1 MLEQASNFLL
11 QELCLMARCRIRPFK
26 EKMMEENK
34 IDARSQGS
42 FPMDDP
48 TQGLLHD
55 HQFVRQL
62 LQRYL
67 SSQDQKVK
75 QYAGPK
81 ICEALLQHTQLEEAV
96 FYPAV
101 EKLDA
106 AMITRCLDDHH
117 AADELI
123 EQMQSLSPGDAAY
136 DELMKHLNDAIQAH
150 MELEEQQLFPLVRQ
164 SSLNLQDLA
173 LRMQSYE
180 SSMVSAKAKSVGQR
194 TARGDQLH

>member
-1 MLEQASNFLL
+1 
-11 QELCLMARCRIRPFK
+11 
-26 EKMMEENK
+26 MMMTENS

-62 LQRYL
+62 MQRYL
-67 SSQDQKVK
+67 ATQDEKVK

-81 ICEALLQHTQLEEAV
+81 ICEALLQHTRLEEAV

-101 EKLDA
+101 QKLDS

-123 EQMQSLSPGDAAY
+123 EQLQNLSPGDSAY
-136 DELMKHLNDAIQAH
+136 DGLMKQLNEAITAH
-150 MELEEQQLFPLVRQ
+150 IELEEQQLFPLVRQ

-173 LRMQSYE
+173 LRMQAYE
-180 SSMVSAKAKSVGQR
+180 SSIVSTQASSSSQR
-194 TARGDQLH
+194 SARGDQLH

>member
-1 MLEQASNFLL
+1 MT
-11 QELCLMARCRIRPFK
+11 
-26 EKMMEENK
+26 ENT

-62 LQRYL
+62 MQRYL
-67 SSQDQKVK
+67 ATQHEKVK

-81 ICEALLQHTQLEEAV
+81 ICEALLQDTRLEEAV

-101 EKLDA
+101 QKLDS

-123 EQMQSLSPGDAAY
+123 EQLQNLSPGDSAY
-136 DELMKHLNDAIQAH
+136 DGLMKQLHEAITAH
-150 MELEEQQLFPLVRQ
+150 IELEEQQLFPLVRQ

-173 LRMQSYE
+173 LRMQAYE
-180 SSMVSAKAKSVGQR
+180 SSIVSTQASSSSQR
-194 TARGDQLH
+194 SARGDQLH

>member
-1 MLEQASNFLL
+1 
-11 QELCLMARCRIRPFK
+11 MARRMIRHFK
-26 EKMMEENK
+26 EMMMAEHK
-34 IDARSQGS
+34 IEARSQGS

-62 LQRYL
+62 MQRYL
-67 SSQDQKVK
+67 STQDQRVK
-75 QYAGPK
+75 QYAGPR
-81 ICEALLQHTQLEEAV
+81 ICEALLQHTRLEEAV

-101 EKLDA
+101 EKLNV
-106 AMITRCLDDHH
+106 AMVTRCLDDHH

-123 EQMQSLSPGDAAY
+123 EQIQNLLPGDSAY
-136 DELMKHLNDAIQAH
+136 DDLIKQLNDATQAH
-150 MELEEQQLFPLVRQ
+150 MEIEEQQLFPLVRQ

-173 LRMQSYE
+173 LRMQSFE
-180 SSMVSAKAKSVGQR
+180 SSMVSAQAKNIGQR

>member
-1 MLEQASNFLL
+1 
-11 QELCLMARCRIRPFK
+11 
-26 EKMMEENK
+26 MEENK

-67 SSQDQKVK
+67 STQDQKVK

-81 ICEALLQHTQLEEAV
+81 ICETLLQHIRLEEAV

-123 EQMQSLSPGDAAY
+123 EQIQSLSPGESACDQ
-136 DELMKHLNDAIQAH
+136 LMQQLNDVIQAH
-150 MELEEQQLFPLVRQ
+150 IELEEQQLFPLVRQ

-180 SSMVSAKAKSVGQR
+180 SSMVSAKAKSSGQR

>member
-1 MLEQASNFLL
+1 M
-11 QELCLMARCRIRPFK
+11 
-26 EKMMEENK
+26 MMEENK
-34 IDARSQGS
+34 MDARSQGS

-67 SSQDQKVK
+67 STQDQKVK

-81 ICEALLQHTQLEEAV
+81 ICEALLRHTRLEEAV

-106 AMITRCLDDHH
+106 AMVTRCLDDHH

-123 EQMQSLSPGDAAY
+123 EQMQNLLPGDSAY
-136 DELMKHLNDAIQAH
+136 DELMKHLNDATQVH

-164 SSLNLQDLA
+164 SNLNLQELA

-180 SSMVSAKAKSVGQR
+180 SSMVSAQARSSGQR

>member
-1 MLEQASNFLL
+1 
-11 QELCLMARCRIRPFK
+11 MA
-26 EKMMEENK
+26 ENK
-34 IDARSQGS
+34 IEARSQGS

-55 HQFVRQL
+55 HHFVRQL

-67 SSQDQKVK
+67 STQDQKVK
-75 QYAGPK
+75 QYAGPR
-81 ICEALLQHTQLEEAV
+81 ICEALLQHTRLEEAV

-106 AMITRCLDDHH
+106 AIITQCLDDHH
-117 AADELI
+117 AADEMI
-123 EQMQSLSPGDAAY
+123 EQMQNLSPGDSAY
-136 DELMKHLNDAIQAH
+136 DELMKHLNDAIHAH
-150 MELEEQQLFPLVRQ
+150 MEIEEQKLFPLVRQ

-173 LRMQSYE
+173 LRMRSYE
-180 SSMVSAKAKSVGQR
+180 SSTVSAKAKSSGQR

>member
-1 MLEQASNFLL
+1 MT
-11 QELCLMARCRIRPFK
+11 
-26 EKMMEENK
+26 ENT

-62 LQRYL
+62 MQRYL
-67 SSQDQKVK
+67 ATQDEQVK

-81 ICEALLQHTQLEEAV
+81 ICEALLQHTRLEEAV

-101 EKLDA
+101 QKLDS

-123 EQMQSLSPGDAAY
+123 EQLQNLSPGDSAY
-136 DELMKHLNDAIQAH
+136 DGLMKQLHEAITAH
-150 MELEEQQLFPLVRQ
+150 IELEEQQLFPLVRQ

-173 LRMQSYE
+173 LRMQAYE
-180 SSMVSAKAKSVGQR
+180 SSIVSTQASSSSQR
-194 TARGDQLH
+194 SARGDQLH

>member
-1 MLEQASNFLL
+1 
-11 QELCLMARCRIRPFK
+11 
-26 EKMMEENK
+26 MMMTENT

-62 LQRYL
+62 MQRYL
-67 SSQDQKVK
+67 ATQDEKVK

-81 ICEALLQHTQLEEAV
+81 ICEALLQHTRLEEAV

-101 EKLDA
+101 QKLDS

-123 EQMQSLSPGDAAY
+123 EQLQNLSPGDSAY
-136 DELMKHLNDAIQAH
+136 DGLMKQLHEAITAH
-150 MELEEQQLFPLVRQ
+150 IELEEQQLFPLVRQ

-173 LRMQSYE
+173 LRMQAYE
-180 SSMVSAKAKSVGQR
+180 SSIVSTQASSSQR
-194 TARGDQLH
+194 SARGDQLH

>member
-1 MLEQASNFLL
+1 MQ
-11 QELCLMARCRIRPFK
+11 
-26 EKMMEENK
+26 ENK

-55 HQFVRQL
+55 HHFVRQL
-62 LQRYL
+62 LHRYL
-67 SSQDQKVK
+67 STQDQKVK

-81 ICEALLQHTQLEEAV
+81 ICETLLQHTRLEEAV

-101 EKLDA
+101 EKLDTH
-106 AMITRCLDDHH
+106 MITRCLDEHH
-117 AADELI
+117 TADELI
-123 EQMQSLSPGDAAY
+123 EQMQNLSPGDAAY
-136 DELMKHLNDAIQAH
+136 DELMKNLSDAIHAH

-180 SSMVSAKAKSVGQR
+180 SSMVSAKAKSSGQR

>member
-1 MLEQASNFLL
+1 
-11 QELCLMARCRIRPFK
+11 
-26 EKMMEENK
+26 MEENK
-34 IDARSQGS
+34 MDARSQGS

-67 SSQDQKVK
+67 STQDQKVK

-81 ICEALLQHTQLEEAV
+81 ICEALLRHTQLEEAV

-123 EQMQSLSPGDAAY
+123 DQMRNTVPGDLTY
-136 DELMKHLNDAIQAH
+136 DELMKHLNEVIHAH

-164 SSLNLQDLA
+164 SNLNLQDLA

-180 SSMVSAKAKSVGQR
+180 SSMVSAQAKSSGQR

>member
-1 MLEQASNFLL
+1 
-11 QELCLMARCRIRPFK
+11 MA
-26 EKMMEENK
+26 ENT
-34 IDARSQGS
+34 IEARSQGS

-62 LQRYL
+62 MQRFF
-67 SSQDQKVK
+67 STQDEKVK

-81 ICEALLQHTQLEEAV
+81 ICEALLQHTRLEEAV

-101 EKLDA
+101 QKLDS
-106 AMITRCLDDHH
+106 AMVTHCLDDHH

-123 EQMQSLSPGDAAY
+123 EQLQNLSPSDTAY
-136 DELMKHLNDAIQAH
+136 DGLMKQLHEAITAH
-150 MELEEQQLFPLVRQ
+150 IELEEQQLFPLVRQ

-173 LRMQSYE
+173 LRMQAYE
-180 SSMVSAKAKSVGQR
+180 SSIVSTQASSSQR
-194 TARGDQLH
+194 SARGDQLH

>member
-1 MLEQASNFLL
+1 MT
-11 QELCLMARCRIRPFK
+11 
-26 EKMMEENK
+26 ENT

-62 LQRYL
+62 MQRYL
-67 SSQDQKVK
+67 ATQDEKVK

-81 ICEALLQHTQLEEAV
+81 ICEALLQHTRLEEAV

-101 EKLDA
+101 QKLDS

-123 EQMQSLSPGDAAY
+123 EQLQNLSPGDSAY
-136 DELMKHLNDAIQAH
+136 DGLMKQLHEAITAH
-150 MELEEQQLFPLVRQ
+150 IELEEQQLFPLVRQ

-173 LRMQSYE
+173 LRMQAYE
-180 SSMVSAKAKSVGQR
+180 SSIVSTQASSSQR
-194 TARGDQLH
+194 SARGDQLH

>member
-1 MLEQASNFLL
+1 MT
-11 QELCLMARCRIRPFK
+11 
-26 EKMMEENK
+26 ENT

-62 LQRYL
+62 MQRYL
-67 SSQDQKVK
+67 ATQDEKVK

-81 ICEALLQHTQLEEAV
+81 ICETLLQHTRLEEAV

-101 EKLDA
+101 QKLDS

-123 EQMQSLSPGDAAY
+123 EQLQNLSPGDSAY
-136 DELMKHLNDAIQAH
+136 DGLMKQLHEAITAYI
-150 MELEEQQLFPLVRQ
+150 ELEEQQLFPLVRQ
-164 SSLNLQDLA
+164 SSLNLQELA
-173 LRMQSYE
+173 LRMQAYE
-180 SSMVSAKAKSVGQR
+180 SSIVSTQASSSSQR
-194 TARGDQLH
+194 SARGDQLH

>member
-1 MLEQASNFLL
+1 MT
-11 QELCLMARCRIRPFK
+11 
-26 EKMMEENK
+26 ENT

-62 LQRYL
+62 MQRYL
-67 SSQDQKVK
+67 ATQDEKVK
-75 QYAGPK
+75 HYAGPK
-81 ICEALLQHTQLEEAV
+81 ICETLLQHTRLEEAV

-101 EKLDA
+101 QKLDS

-123 EQMQSLSPGDAAY
+123 EQLQNLSPGDSAY
-136 DELMKHLNDAIQAH
+136 DGLMKQLHEAITAH
-150 MELEEQQLFPLVRQ
+150 IELEEQQLFPLVRQ
-164 SSLNLQDLA
+164 SSLNLQELA
-173 LRMQSYE
+173 LRMQAYE
-180 SSMVSAKAKSVGQR
+180 LSIVSTQASSSQR
-194 TARGDQLH
+194 SARGDQLH

>member
-1 MLEQASNFLL
+1 MT
-11 QELCLMARCRIRPFK
+11 
-26 EKMMEENK
+26 ENT

-62 LQRYL
+62 MQRYL
-67 SSQDQKVK
+67 ATQDEKVK

-81 ICEALLQHTQLEEAV
+81 ICETLLQHTRLEEAV

-101 EKLDA
+101 QKLDS

-123 EQMQSLSPGDAAY
+123 EQLQNLSPGDSAY
-136 DELMKHLNDAIQAH
+136 DGLMKQLHEAITAH
-150 MELEEQQLFPLVRQ
+150 IELEEQQLFPLVRQ
-164 SSLNLQDLA
+164 SSLNLQELA
-173 LRMQSYE
+173 LRMQAYE
-180 SSMVSAKAKSVGQR
+180 SSIVSTQASSSSQR
-194 TARGDQLH
+194 SARGDQLH

>member
-1 MLEQASNFLL
+1 MEQ
-11 QELCLMARCRIRPFK
+11 
-26 EKMMEENK
+26 NK

-67 SSQDQKVK
+67 STQDEKVK

-81 ICEALLQHTQLEEAV
+81 ICAALLQHTRLEESI

-123 EQMQSLSPGDAAY
+123 EQMQSLEPGDSAY
-136 DELMKHLNDAIQAH
+136 DELMSQLNDAIHAH
-150 MELEEQQLFPLVRQ
+150 MALEEEQLFPFVRK
-164 SSLNLQDLA
+164 SNLNLQDLA
-173 LRMQSYE
+173 LRMQSFE
-180 SSMVSAKAKSVGQR
+180 SNMLSAQAKSSGQR
-194 TARGDQLH
+194 AARGDQLH

>member
-1 MLEQASNFLL
+1 MT
-11 QELCLMARCRIRPFK
+11 
-26 EKMMEENK
+26 ENT
-34 IDARSQGS
+34 IEARSQGN

-62 LQRYL
+62 MQRYFTT
-67 SSQDQKVK
+67 QDEKVK

-81 ICEALLQHTQLEEAV
+81 ICEALLQHTRLEEAV

-101 EKLDA
+101 QKLDS
-106 AMITRCLDDHH
+106 AMITHCLDDHH

-123 EQMQSLSPGDAAY
+123 DQLQSLSPGDAAY
-136 DELMKHLNDAIQAH
+136 DGLMKQLHEAINAH
-150 MELEEQQLFPLVRQ
+150 IELEEQQLFPLVRQ

-173 LRMQSYE
+173 LRMQAYE
-180 SSMVSAKAKSVGQR
+180 SSIVSTQASSSQR
-194 TARGDQLH
+194 SARGDQLH

>member
-1 MLEQASNFLL
+1 
-11 QELCLMARCRIRPFK
+11 
-26 EKMMEENK
+26 MEENK

-67 SSQDQKVK
+67 SSQEQKVK

-101 EKLDA
+101 EKLDV
-106 AMITRCLDDHH
+106 AMIARCHDDHH
-117 AADELI
+117 AVDELI

-136 DELMKHLNDAIQAH
+136 DELMGHLSDAIRAH

>member
-1 MLEQASNFLL
+1 
-11 QELCLMARCRIRPFK
+11 MA
-26 EKMMEENK
+26 ENM
-34 IDARSQGS
+34 IEARSQGS

-62 LQRYL
+62 MRRFF
-67 SSQDQKVK
+67 STQDQKVK

-81 ICEALLQHTQLEEAV
+81 ICEALLQHTRLEEAV

-101 EKLDA
+101 QKLDS
-106 AMITRCLDDHH
+106 AMVTHCLDDHH

-123 EQMQSLSPGDAAY
+123 EQLQSLSPGDTDY
-136 DELMKHLNDAIQAH
+136 DGLMKQLHEVITAH
-150 MELEEQQLFPLVRQ
+150 IELEEQKLFPLVRQ

-173 LRMQSYE
+173 LRMQAYE
-180 SSMVSAKAKSVGQR
+180 SSIVSTQASSSQR
-194 TARGDQLH
+194 SARGDQLH

>member
-1 MLEQASNFLL
+1 
-11 QELCLMARCRIRPFK
+11 
-26 EKMMEENK
+26 MMTENT

-62 LQRYL
+62 MQRYL
-67 SSQDQKVK
+67 ATQDEKVK

-81 ICEALLQHTQLEEAV
+81 ICEALLQHTRLEEAV

-101 EKLDA
+101 QKLDS

-123 EQMQSLSPGDAAY
+123 EQLQNLSPGDSAY
-136 DELMKHLNDAIQAH
+136 DGLMKQLHEAITAH
-150 MELEEQQLFPLVRQ
+150 IELEEQQLFPLVRQ

-173 LRMQSYE
+173 LRMQAYE
-180 SSMVSAKAKSVGQR
+180 SSIVSTQASSSQR
-194 TARGDQLH
+194 SARGDQLH

>member
-1 MLEQASNFLL
+1 M
-11 QELCLMARCRIRPFK
+11 
-26 EKMMEENK
+26 MMEENK
-34 IDARSQGS
+34 IAARSQGS
-42 FPMDDP
+42 FPLDDP
-48 TQGLLHD
+48 SQGLLHD
-55 HQFVRQL
+55 HHFVRQL

-67 SSQDQKVK
+67 STQDQKVK

-81 ICEALLQHTQLEEAV
+81 ICEALLQHTRLEEAV

-123 EQMQSLSPGDAAY
+123 EQMQNLSPGDAAY
-136 DELMKHLNDAIQAH
+136 DELMKNLSDAIHAH

-164 SSLNLQDLA
+164 SSLNLQELA

-180 SSMVSAKAKSVGQR
+180 SSVVSAKTKSSGQR

>member
-1 MLEQASNFLL
+1 M
-11 QELCLMARCRIRPFK
+11 MA
-26 EKMMEENK
+26 EDK
-34 IDARSQGS
+34 IEARSQGS

-67 SSQDQKVK
+67 TTQDQKVK
-75 QYAGPK
+75 QYAGPR
-81 ICEALLQHTQLEEAV
+81 ICDALLQHTRLEETV

-106 AMITRCLDDHH
+106 AMITRCLDEHH
-117 AADELI
+117 AVDDLI
-123 EQMQSLSPGDAAY
+123 EQVQNLSPGSSSS
-136 DELMKHLNDAIQAH
+136 DEVMQHLNDAVLAH
-150 MELEEQQLFPLVRQ
+150 MEFEEQQLFPLVRQ

-180 SSMVSAKAKSVGQR
+180 SSMVSAQAKRSGQR